1 MQGWAHAVQGTPA
14 RPAAPPEVACTSSP
28 RRSVTLGGVNDV
40 LSRLR
45 GALIVSVQADEG
57 SPMRETGIIAAMSR
71 AALLGGAR
79 GLRLRSPEDI
89 RAVRALTDVPLIGL
103 TKQAQPG
110 SPVYITATPQEVRAV
125 AQAGADVVAFDG
137 TDLPRPYAVADLIA
151 EAHACGALA
160 MADVSTLAEAQA
172 AYAAGADIVG
182 TTMSGYTPHSP
193 QQAEP
198 DFGLMRALAGAGRPF
213 IAEGRLNTPQLAAQA
228 LASGAHA
235 VVVGSAIT
243 RPDHVTRWFAQA
255 LGTATDPAS

>member
-1 MQGWAHAVQGTPA
+1 MGGVEGLPDST
-14 RPAAPPEVACTSSP
+14 RYGYGVSSP
-28 RRSVTLGGVNDV
+28 ADGPTLSGVSDV
-40 LSRLR
+40 LQRLR
-45 GALIVSVQADEG
+45 GALIVSVQADDG
-57 SPMRETGIIAAMSR
+57 SPLRDTGIIAAMSR
-71 AALLGGAR
+71 AALLGGAG

-89 RAVRALTDVPLIGL
+89 RTVRALTDVPIIGL

-125 AQAGADVVAFDG
+125 ARAGAEVVAFDG
-137 TDLPRPYAVADLIA
+137 TDLPRPFPVADLIA

-160 MADVSTLAEAQA
+160 MADISTLAEAQA

-193 QQAEP
+193 QQAGP
-198 DFGLMRALAGAGRPF
+198 DFTLMRELAGAGLPF
-213 IAEGRLNTPQLAAQA
+213 IAEGRLNTPELAAHA
-228 LASGAHA
+228 LATGAHA

-255 LGTATDPAS
+255 LGVAGDRSS

>member
-1 MQGWAHAVQGTPA
+1 MA
-14 RPAAPPEVACTSSP
+14 RTSSP
-28 RRSVTLGGVNDV
+28 RRSATLGGVNDV

-45 GALIVSVQADEG
+45 GALIVSVQADDG
-57 SPMRETGIIAAMSR
+57 SPMRDTGIIAAMSR

-137 TDLPRPYAVADLIA
+137 TDLPRPFPVADLLA

-193 QQAEP
+193 QQTGP
-198 DFGLMRALAGAGRPF
+198 DFTLMRALSGAGLPF
-213 IAEGRLNTPQLAAQA
+213 IAEGRLNTPELAAQA
-228 LASGAHA
+228 LATGAHA

-255 LGTATDPAS
+255 LGVAGDRSS

>member
-79 GLRLRSPEDI
+79 GLRLRGPEDI
-89 RAVRALTDVPLIGL
+89 RAVRALTDVPVIGL

-125 AQAGADVVAFDG
+125 
-137 TDLPRPYAVADLIA
+137 
-151 EAHACGALA
+151 LA
-160 MADVSTLAEAQA
+160 RLDRLV
-172 AYAAGADIVG
+172 
-182 TTMSGYTPHSP
+182 
-193 QQAEP
+193 P
-198 DFGLMRALAGAGRPF
+198 DFLRDPLLGLKVFWQGGQVIRTKAGLARIRERTAKASPEDTSAKEKDR
-213 IAEGRLNTPQLAAQA
+213 T
-228 LASGAHA
+228 SGAA
-235 VVVGSAIT
+235 
-243 RPDHVTRWFAQA
+243 
-255 LGTATDPAS
+255 